1 MTIPKPR
8 KNRAMAIVHSFY
20 SFEEV
25 GTPNKTAQKNVVN
38 TARVSCSRPHIMA
51 GCITKPVA
59 AKKSPAAA
67 AAGGSGSPWES
78 AEMSTVPP
86 NAVYIEA
93 CKS

>member
-1 MTIPKPR
+1 MAFRSVLHHTASRVPKPTAR
-8 KNRAMAIVHSFY
+8 FAMPASSRATKAK
-20 SFEEV
+20 
-25 GTPNKTAQKNVVN
+25 TPAVAKTA
-38 TARVSCSRPHIMA
+38 A
-51 GCITKPVA
+51 TKPVA